1 MRCRFCDTE
10 IADKALICYR
20 CGKPTTDARVAP
32 PPPPRSRPNAAA
44 ASILAVLGGAAAVLP
59 SLADG
64 AELWAGWGG
73 AGAAA
78 VVTALWW
85 LRGRRG
91 RP

>member
-1 MRCRFCDTE
+1 M
-10 IADKALICYR
+10 
-20 CGKPTTDARVAP
+20 
-32 PPPPRSRPNAAA
+32 
-44 ASILAVLGGAAAVLP
+44 LP